1 MSTTINLFRN
11 ATDVKTFTAG
21 QVIFKEG
28 QPGDVMYV
36 VIDGTIDILIHD
48 KVINIVGPGGILG
61 EMALLDNE
69 PRSMTAIAITD
80 CKLAPVDQRRFMFL
94 VQETPFFAI
103 QVMQIMAERLRR
115 LNNLL
120 GPT

>member
-1 MSTTINLFRN
+1 MSTTISLFRN

-21 QVIFKEG
+21 QIIFKEG

-36 VIDGTIDILIHD
+36 VIEGTINILVHD
-48 KVINIVGPGGILG
+48 KVINIIGPGGILG

-69 PRSMTAIAITD
+69 PRSTTAIANTD
-80 CKLAPVDQRRFMFL
+80 CKLAPVDQRRFTFL
-94 VQETPFFAI
+94 VQQTPYFAI
-103 QVMQIMAERLRR
+103 QVMQTMAERLRR
-115 LNNLL
+115 LNSLL

>member
-1 MSTTINLFRN
+1 MPTTINLFRN
-11 ATDVKTFTAG
+11 ATDFKTFTAG

-36 VIDGTIDILIHD
+36 VIDGTSDILVHD
-48 KVINIVGPGGILG
+48 KVINSIGPGEILG

-69 PRSMTAIAITD
+69 PRSTTAIANTD
-80 CKLAPVDQRRFMFL
+80 CKLVPVDQKRFTYL
-94 VQETPFFAI
+94 VQEAPYFAI
-103 QVMQIMAERLRR
+103 QVMRTMAERLRH
-115 LNNLL
+115 LNSFL

>member
-1 MSTTINLFRN
+1 MSTTISLFRN
-11 ATDVKTFTAG
+11 ATDAKTFTAG

-36 VIDGTIDILIHD
+36 VIDGTIDILVHN
-48 KVINIVGPGGILG
+48 KVINIIGPGGILG

-69 PRSMTAIAITD
+69 PRSTTAIANTD
-80 CKLAPVDQRRFMFL
+80 CKLAPVDQRRFTFL
-94 VQETPFFAI
+94 VQQTPYFAI

-115 LNNLL
+115 LNSLL

>member
-1 MSTTINLFRN
+1 MSTTISLFRN
-11 ATDVKTFTAG
+11 ATDAKTFTAG

-36 VIDGTIDILIHD
+36 VIDGTIDILVHD
-48 KVINIVGPGGILG
+48 KVINIIGPGGILG

-69 PRSMTAIAITD
+69 PRSTTAIANTD
-80 CKLAPVDQRRFMFL
+80 CKLAPVDQRRFTFL
-94 VQETPFFAI
+94 IQQTPYFAI
-103 QVMQIMAERLRR
+103 QVIQIMAERLRR
-115 LNNLL
+115 LNSLL

>member
-1 MSTTINLFRN
+1 MSTTISLFRN
-11 ATDVKTFTAG
+11 ATDAKTFTAG

-36 VIDGTIDILIHD
+36 VIDGTIDILVHD
-48 KVINIVGPGGILG
+48 KVINIIGPGGILG

-69 PRSMTAIAITD
+69 PRSTTAIANTD
-80 CKLAPVDQRRFMFL
+80 CKLAPVDQRRFTFL
-94 VQETPFFAI
+94 VQQTPYFAI
-103 QVMQIMAERLRR
+103 QVMQVMAERLRR
-115 LNNLL
+115 LNSLL